1 MNPTELILSGARPPG
16 VYRLASNWNAD
27 FVVEP
32 LTRQGWRG
40 FYVDGQVVKDK
51 ASFLRVA
58 GLAMDFPNYV
68 GQNWDAFEE
77 AIRDL
82 SWTGPAT
89 GYVLFY
95 DAAWHLPWN
104 DGEAWR
110 TARAILND
118 TVAFWRTQET
128 PFYVLLSRTWWYARD
143 VAKLE

>member
-1 MNPTELILSGARPPG
+1 MNPTELILSGARPPAI
-16 VYRLASNWNAD
+16 YRLDSRWNAD

-40 FYVDGQVVKDK
+40 FYIDGQVVKDK
-51 ASFLRVA
+51 ASFLHI
-58 GLAMDFPNYV
+58 GSLALDFPGYV

-82 SWTGPAT
+82 SWAPAQ

-95 DAAWHLPWN
+95 DGVWHLPWH
-104 DGEAWR
+104 DREAWQ
-110 TARAILND
+110 TARAILHD
-118 TVAFWRTQET
+118 TVALWRTQET